1 MKSLKLLYSRKSLK
15 NTTSQ
20 EVIQTLSAQ
29 IELKLV
35 APNFNSKGTYTVVK
49 SGYWLSARLLLLKID
64 AHIDA
69 SKWEQPSA
77 FFLQTAVLINEKH

>member
-20 EVIQTLSAQ
+20 TLSAQ

-35 APNFNSKGTYTVVK
+35 APNSNSKGTYTVVK

>member
-1 MKSLKLLYSRKSLK
+1 M
-15 NTTSQ
+15 
-20 EVIQTLSAQ
+20 VQTLSAQ

-35 APNFNSKGTYTVVK
+35 APNSNSKGTYTVVK

-69 SKWEQPSA
+69 SNGEQPSA
-77 FFLQTAVLINEKH
+77 FFLQTAVFIIENY

>member
-20 EVIQTLSAQ
+20 EVVQTLSAQ

-69 SKWEQPSA
+69 SKLEQPSA